1 MKPQSLENQS
11 IDIINGE
18 MPIQA
23 VSNPTSEKSKITT
36 TPKGILTALFAFI
49 VWGFF
54 PLYFKQL
61 KQYDATEIIAHRMIW
76 TCLGVLLIM
85 LVTRNWQWLKVIQQQ
100 PRWLFYTIISGALI
114 MFNWL
119 TYVWAVNHDHILEA
133 SLGYFI
139 GPLMGVLLSLIILK
153 EKLRPLQ
160 WIAVGLAVI
169 GVIVQLVAIGKLP
182 WVSLILAASFSIY
195 GLSHRY
201 NPIDSVASMFIETVI
216 FVPIFFIW
224 FRFNEVASSHLDFW
238 LSPQILML
246 AIAGPITLIP
256 LLMYNKATKMVAFNL
271 LSFMNYLT
279 PSLIFLLAV
288 FYYYE
293 PFNVYTLV
301 TFGFIWAGLAFFSYD
316 LIHQRKKVN
325 DI

>member
-1 MKPQSLENQS
+1 MTDQTPQNIQEIQTKPTNT
-11 IDIINGE
+11 
-18 MPIQA
+18 
-23 VSNPTSEKSKITT
+23 VTTST
-36 TPKGILTALFAFI
+36 KGILTALFSFI

-61 KQYDATEIIAHRMIW
+61 KQYEASEIIAHRMIW
-76 TCLGVLLIM
+76 TCVGVLLMII
-85 LVTRNWQWLKVIQQQ
+85 VTKNWRWLTTLKQQ
-100 PRWLFYTIISGALI
+100 PKWLFYTIVSGILI

-119 TYVWAVNHDHILEA
+119 TYVWAVNHDRILEA

-139 GPLMGVLLSLIILK
+139 GPLMGVLLSLLVLK

-169 GVIVQLVAIGKLP
+169 GVMIQLVILGKLP
-182 WVSLILAASFSIY
+182 WVSLILAATFSVY

-201 NPIDSVASMFIETVI
+201 NPLDAVSSMFIETV
-216 FVPIFFIW
+216 FLLPLFFLW
-224 FRFNEVASSHLDFW
+224 FGMHEVASSHVDFW
-238 LSPQILML
+238 LSPQIFML
-246 AIAGPITLIP
+246 IIAGPITLIP
-256 LLMYNKATKMVAFNL
+256 LLMYNKATKMVAFSL

-288 FYYYE
+288 FYYHE
-293 PFNVYTLV
+293 PFTVYTLV

-316 LIHQRKKVN
+316 LINERKKSS
-325 DI
+325 